1 MKRIIFSLLTAAICN
16 ASSLFAQ
23 QTEKTI
29 TIQTNGQ
36 EDVIDLPEGMI
47 TTTDSLYLDW
57 ISKHYINPAEN
68 CTMTTQNPEVSD
80 SIYMD
85 RLQRIPA
92 IIEMPYND
100 IIRKF
105 IDMYSTR
112 LRQKVSFMLSANKQ
126 YMPIF

>member
-47 TTTDSLYLDW
+47 TTTDSLYLVDFQALHQ
-57 ISKHYINPAEN
+57 SCRKLYDDYPK
-68 CTMTTQNPEVSD
+68 SG
-80 SIYMD
+80 S
-85 RLQRIPA
+85 QRFYLHGPLA
-92 IIEMPYND
+92 A
-100 IIRKF
+100 
-105 IDMYSTR
+105 YSGYYR
-112 LRQKVSFMLSANKQ
+112 NAL
-126 YMPIF
+126 

>member
-68 CTMTTQNPEVSD
+68 CTMTTQNYSFN
-80 SIYMD
+80 
-85 RLQRIPA
+85 LL
-92 IIEMPYND
+92 
-100 IIRKF
+100 KF
-105 IDMYSTR
+105 NTSLNT
-112 LRQKVSFMLSANKQ
+112 VGSHFMLL
-126 YMPIF
+126 

>member
-1 MKRIIFSLLTAAICN
+1 
-16 ASSLFAQ
+16 
-23 QTEKTI
+23 
-29 TIQTNGQ
+29 
-36 EDVIDLPEGMI
+36 MI

-100 IIRKF
+100 IIRSYRHVLYPSPSKG
-105 IDMYSTR
+105 IIYAE
-112 LRQKVSFMLSANKQ
+112 RQ
-126 YMPIF
+126 